1 MSGERK
7 SQARFNHDVARIVGW
22 TLLAGGAAFFVGGSM
37 HPKQDP
43 PGVSVKEHLRVM
55 FEDPGWY
62 PAHALMLVGIALI
75 AVALVALARS
85 RSLAGA
91 PRTHAALVVA
101 AVAAAAAAPAMLLH
115 LVAAAD
121 ADAIAAGGS
130 TTLTDVQ
137 NVVETVMAPAFGFS
151 IAALAIAGA
160 VTGTLGDRISAAFGT
175 IGGIGYGLA
184 GGTFLFTD
192 ALNALF
198 PAATGIAVWAM
209 AAGVGLLRRR
219 RSTAR
224 LREQAA

>member
-1 MSGERK
+1 MSPEPK
-7 SQARFNHDVARIVGW
+7 SQGRANPEVGSAVGW
-22 TLLAGGAAFFVGGSM
+22 TLLAGGAAFFAGGPF

-62 PAHALMLVGIALI
+62 PGHALMLVGVGLI

-85 RSLAGA
+85 RSLTGA

-115 LVAAAD
+115 LLAATD
-121 ADAIAAGGS
+121 ADAIATGGS

-151 IAALAIAGA
+151 IAALAIAGG
-160 VTGTLGDRISAAFGT
+160 VTGTLGDRISAAFGA

-192 ALNALF
+192 ALNPLF
-198 PAATGIAVWAM
+198 PAATGIAVWAI
-209 AAGVGLLRRR
+209 AAGVRLLWRRR
-219 RSTAR
+219 AATH